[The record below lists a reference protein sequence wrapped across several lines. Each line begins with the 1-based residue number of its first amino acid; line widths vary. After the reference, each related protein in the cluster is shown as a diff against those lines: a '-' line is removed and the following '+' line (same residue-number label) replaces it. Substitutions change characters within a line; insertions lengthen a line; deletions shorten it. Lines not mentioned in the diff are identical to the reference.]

1 MSIGL
6 NRIAQILII
15 AALFVGLA
23 AGFLVSNQITLG
35 KTETI
40 YRTSQITTTQ
50 KIIENS
56 TVTSTV
62 VTTTAITTTAITT
75 TTITTTIVNN
85 SFFKSQVLVSDL
97 NVTVPPAENGYPEAV
112 YSFTSPIEI
121 AAQYAGFVQIN
132 ATTNSSNISMGLNY
146 TSQKYEDLV
155 GESIFQNV
163 PVSFAIP
170 TDDNISIIVWNPYP
184 ENTHN
189 ASIVLSATFF
199 YYEYFGPI
207 T

>member
-6 NRIAQILII
+6 NRIAQILIV
-15 AALFVGLA
+15 AALFVGLV
-23 AGFLVSNQITLG
+23 AGFLVSNQITSG

-40 YRTSQITTTQ
+40 YGTSYVTTTR

-62 VTTTAITTTAITT
+62 VTTTA
-75 TTITTTIVNN
+75 ITTTIVNN

-97 NVTVPPAENGYPEAV
+97 NVTVPPAENGNPEAV
-112 YSFTSPIEI
+112 YSFTSPFAI

-170 TDDNISIIVWNPYP
+170 TNDNISIIVLNPYP

-199 YYEYFGPI
+199 YYEYFGPV